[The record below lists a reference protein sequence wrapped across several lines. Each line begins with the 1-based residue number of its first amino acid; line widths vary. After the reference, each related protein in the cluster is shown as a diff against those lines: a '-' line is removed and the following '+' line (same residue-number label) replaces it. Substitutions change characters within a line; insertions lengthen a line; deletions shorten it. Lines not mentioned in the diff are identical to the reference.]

1 VCVCAQLGQVLQHP
15 IPVIL
20 THQRQIGGTNLI
32 GGRRLRH
39 FKNVVETLHHTARGR
54 KAIVSGK
61 AQQAN
66 IGRRPNE
73 VFLNLPVIDSVQKRL
88 PIELYAQIGS
98 VLGDFVRTVQ
108 IIS

>member
-1 VCVCAQLGQVLQHP
+1 MCVCAQLGQVLQHP

-32 GGRRLRH
+32 GGRRLH

-73 VFLNLPVIDSVQKRL
+73 VFLNLPVIDSVQKRS

>member
-1 VCVCAQLGQVLQHP
+1 MRVRTAWSGAP
-15 IPVIL
+15 APDPGD
-20 THQRQIGGTNLI
+20 THAPASDRRNESHRI
-32 GGRRLRH
+32 RRLRH